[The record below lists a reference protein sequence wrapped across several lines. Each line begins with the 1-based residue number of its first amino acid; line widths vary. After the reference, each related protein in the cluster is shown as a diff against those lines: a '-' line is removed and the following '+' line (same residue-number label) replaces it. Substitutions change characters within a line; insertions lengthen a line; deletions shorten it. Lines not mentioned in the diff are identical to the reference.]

1 MSAGLFI
8 AGIAVIWGAVL
19 LSLVQPEHV
28 SGGVWPISGPLWQ
41 RGRNILVHL
50 NYTWREI
57 ILRCLNSPHGHQTSL
72 SDLIWKLCFWHVGP
86 SEQVHRARSSCILCI
101 SACAR
106 LASIEVVYLRKCAAM
121 RVNEYVSQLSSPLRL
136 SWTEAGGQL
145 QGRVTA
151 EKKGGVKI
159 DLKRDFLF
167 FKAERWKC
175 AGGGDRNFK
184 EKRLHTHTCWHT
196 KSTRHQS
203 PDHYVR
209 GGSQFACCPGELVTW
224 KDISNCAP
232 AGTRGRHLWSASR
245 RERPLSTSRC
255 AAAGMSWFVS
265 DWQDVRGGFVIME
278 VERCVG
284 PILNCMIYRILE
296 KNILIYSVSRYYS
309 FSGKS

>member
-1 MSAGLFI
+1 MAFVCMSEKVIRPPPPNLCVVFLQRIPCIKIVCLVHKRLRVTRGVYVFI
-8 AGIAVIWGAVL
+8 YRLLVGGVSWSFYSRDCSYLGGSFTVSGATWTL
-19 LSLVQPEHV
+19 

-86 SEQVHRARSSCILCI
+86 SEQVHRARSRCILCI

-159 DLKRDFLF
+159 DLREKKRF
-167 FKAERWKC
+167 FI
-175 AGGGDRNFK
+175 F
-184 EKRLHTHTCWHT
+184 
-196 KSTRHQS
+196 
-203 PDHYVR
+203 
-209 GGSQFACCPGELVTW
+209 
-224 KDISNCAP
+224 
-232 AGTRGRHLWSASR
+232 
-245 RERPLSTSRC
+245 
-255 AAAGMSWFVS
+255 
-265 DWQDVRGGFVIME
+265 
-278 VERCVG
+278 
-284 PILNCMIYRILE
+284 
-296 KNILIYSVSRYYS
+296 
-309 FSGKS
+309 